1 MKWSKSVKTKLTMN
15 PHRKVMYS
23 LEKSLL
29 NSAWRKPSLLSW
41 DPSGARAYGRPPP
54 GKIFCSKGQFH
65 EI

>member
-1 MKWSKSVKTKLTMN
+1 MVEICQDEAYNDPSPKRNVLFEKKLI
-15 PHRKVMYS
+15 
-23 LEKSLL
+23 

-54 GKIFCSKGQFH
+54 GKIFYSKGQFH